1 MILTFLIIFVLA
13 SVWDVVHANR
23 ALDNMVNPGR
33 KQTHY
38 K

>member
-13 SVWDVVHANR
+13 SVWDVGHANR
-23 ALDNMVNPGR
+23 VLDTVVNPGR

-38 K
+38 R

>member
-13 SVWDVVHANR
+13 SIWDVGHAHR

-33 KQTHY
+33 KQTY
-38 K
+38 